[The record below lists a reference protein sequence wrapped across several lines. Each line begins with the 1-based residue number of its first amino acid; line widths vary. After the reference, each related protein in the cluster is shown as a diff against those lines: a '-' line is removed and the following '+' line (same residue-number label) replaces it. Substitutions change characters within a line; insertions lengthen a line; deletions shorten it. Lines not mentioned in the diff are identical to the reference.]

1 MDMARLTKKE
11 KEVVFDAVS
20 RIDDLAQ
27 EGRIDYTPDET
38 EAIHSAF
45 LRLRMNLRGF

>member
-1 MDMARLTKKE
+1 MARLTKKE

-20 RIDDLAQ
+20 RIDELAQ
-27 EGRIDYTPDET
+27 EERIDYTPDEV

-45 LRLRMNLRGF
+45 LKMRMELRGF